1 MKNNSNSDANAK
13 SNRNSN
19 AKFKLA
25 LLYVCS
31 FLASTLPIL
40 IVIVSK
46 WETYTKTPSDTI
58 KITIGGLIG
67 LFFLFLK
74 AVGKLKIP
82 SRIILFAVIFVMS
95 YLLKTLLDDII
106 LLSGMALLGEIIDYF
121 IFQRMIKVTK
131 ESITVQ
137 KQADATSAQVEEIIK
152 KHLGRV

>member
-1 MKNNSNSDANAK
+1 MKNNSNSDANTR

-31 FLASTLPIL
+31 FLASSLPIL
-40 IVIVSK
+40 IVIISR
-46 WETYTKTPSDTI
+46 WESYTKTPSDTV
-58 KITIGGLIG
+58 KITIGGVIG

-74 AVGKLKIP
+74 AVGKLKLP

-95 YLLKTLLDDII
+95 YLLKALLDDII
-106 LLSGMALLGEIIDYF
+106 LLSGMALLGEIIDFF
-121 IFQRMIKVTK
+121 IFRHMIKVTK
-131 ESITVQ
+131 DNITVQ